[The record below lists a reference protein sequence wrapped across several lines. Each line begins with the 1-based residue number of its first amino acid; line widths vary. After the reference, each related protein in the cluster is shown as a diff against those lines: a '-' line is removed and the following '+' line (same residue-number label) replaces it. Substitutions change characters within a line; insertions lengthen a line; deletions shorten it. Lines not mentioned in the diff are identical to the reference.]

1 MRAVRAAVQPFLPL
15 CANCAQTA
23 NLKWGRREAPAW
35 ALASQKALFVVSL
48 RSQIV
53 ATGDV
58 EQECMEVRRA
68 APKESARTFC
78 WQQRGLAREFK
89 SECLPVVEKE

>member
-35 ALASQKALFVVSL
+35 ALASEKAPLAVSP
-48 RSQIV
+48 RSQTV

-58 EQECMEVRRA
+58 EQESMQVRRA
-68 APKESARTFC
+68 AQNASARTFC
-78 WQQRGLAREFK
+78 
-89 SECLPVVEKE
+89 